1 MSRSTSR
8 IVLMDARMAG
18 PLFMLSAALLFTLM
32 STIVKL
38 MPDHYTVWHL
48 GFIRCFGGMIL
59 LTSIFSRRKNP
70 FKGHN
75 IPLLI
80 LRGCTGSLAFFFV
93 VSALRLLP
101 MSTAVVLFYSYPAFA
116 ALFGFLIYKERV
128 NRFQIACIGVLLA
141 GVAILFDFRLS
152 TSALGQAMALM
163 GAVLSGFTVTVIRTL
178 REYNGP
184 VIIYFYFC
192 TMGTLATLP
201 FCLTHPVMPQTAV
214 EWTMIF
220 GIIATSVAA
229 QLLMNQG
236 FFFCKGFEGAAY
248 MSSETLFAAMVGI
261 VFLMEPV
268 SWHLFAGA
276 LLIVGAGLA
285 MHRLGRINVNETQ
298 RKTA

>member
-1 MSRSTSR
+1 MPHTPTRT
-8 IVLMDARMAG
+8 VLMDARMAG

-38 MPDHYTVWHL
+38 MPEHYTVWHL
-48 GFIRCFGGMIL
+48 GFIRCFGGML
-59 LTSIFSRRKNP
+59 VLTMVFSRKKNP

-128 NRFQIACIGVLLA
+128 NRFQIVCIAVLLA

-152 TSALGQAMALM
+152 TNALGQAMAII
-163 GAVLSGFTVTVIRTL
+163 GAVLAGFTVTIIRSL
-178 REYNGP
+178 REHNGP

-201 FCLTHPVMPQTAV
+201 FCIAHPIVPASAV
-214 EWTMIF
+214 EWTMTA
-220 GIIATSVAA
+220 GIICVSVAA

-248 MSSETLFAAMVGI
+248 MSSETLFTAMVGI

-268 SWHLFAGA
+268 SWHLFAGG

-285 MHRLGRINVNETQ
+285 MHRLGRIQT
-298 RKTA
+298 K

>member
-1 MSRSTSR
+1 MQHTTPR

-48 GFIRCFGGMIL
+48 GFIRCFGGML
-59 LTSIFSRRKNP
+59 VLTLVFSRRRNP
-70 FKGHN
+70 FKGHK

-80 LRGCTGSLAFFFV
+80 LRGCAGSLAFFFV
-93 VSALRLLP
+93 VSALRMLP

-116 ALFGFLIYKERV
+116 ALFGFLIYKEQV
-128 NRFQIACIGVLLA
+128 NRFQIACIAVLLI
-141 GVAILFDFRLS
+141 GVTILFDFRLS
-152 TSALGQAMALM
+152 ANALGQAMAIM
-163 GAVLSGFTVTVIRTL
+163 GAILAGFTVTIIRSL
-178 REYNGP
+178 REHNGP

-201 FCLTHPVMPQTAV
+201 YCIAHPLIPGSAIEWAMTA
-214 EWTMIF
+214 
-220 GIIATSVAA
+220 GIICVSVAA

-248 MSSETLFAAMVGI
+248 MSSETLFTAMVGI

-268 SWHLFAGA
+268 SWHLFAGG
-276 LLIVGAGLA
+276 LFIVGSGLA
-285 MHRLGRINVNETQ
+285 MHRLGRITVKSSQGTI
-298 RKTA
+298 T

>member
-1 MSRSTSR
+1 MPHTSTR
-8 IVLMDARMAG
+8 TILMDARTAG

-32 STIVKL
+32 STLVKL
-38 MPDHYTVWHL
+38 MPEPYTVWHL
-48 GFIRCFGGMIL
+48 GFIRCFGGML
-59 LTSIFSRRKNP
+59 VLTLVFSRRKNP
-70 FKGHN
+70 FKGHK

-116 ALFGFLIYKERV
+116 ALFGFLIYKEQV
-128 NRFQIACIGVLLA
+128 NRFQIACIGILLA

-152 TSALGQAMALM
+152 ANALGQAMAIT
-163 GAVLSGFTVTVIRTL
+163 GAVFAGFTVTIIRSL
-178 REYNGP
+178 REHNGP

-201 FCLTHPVMPQTAV
+201 YCMAHPIVPASAV
-214 EWTMIF
+214 EWTMAG
-220 GIIATSVAA
+220 GIVFVSVAA

-248 MSSETLFAAMVGI
+248 MSSETLFTAVVGI

-268 SWHLFAGA
+268 SWHLFAGGI
-276 LLIVGAGLA
+276 LIVGSGLA
-285 MHRLGRINVNETQ
+285 MHRLGRS
-298 RKTA
+298 

>member
-1 MSRSTSR
+1 MQQSKTK
-8 IVLMDARMAG
+8 IVLMDARTAG

-32 STIVKL
+32 STLVKL

-48 GFIRCFGGMIL
+48 GFVRCFGGML
-59 LTSIFSRRKNP
+59 VLTTVFSRRKNP
-70 FKGHN
+70 FKGHK

-93 VSALRLLP
+93 VSALRTLP

-116 ALFGFLIYKERV
+116 ALFGFIIYKEQV
-128 NRFQIACIGVLLA
+128 NQLQIACIAVLLA

-152 TSALGQAMALM
+152 ANAMGQAMAII
-163 GAVLSGFTVTVIRTL
+163 GAFLAGFTVTIIRSL
-178 REYNGP
+178 REHNGP

-201 FCLTHPVMPQTAV
+201 YCITHPFLPGSAV
-214 EWTMIF
+214 EWAMIS
-220 GIIATSVAA
+220 GIIAVSVAA

-236 FFFCKGFEGAAY
+236 FFFCRGFEGAAY
-248 MSSETLFAAMVGI
+248 MSSETLFTAVVGI

-268 SWHLFAGA
+268 SWHLFAGG
-276 LLIVGAGLA
+276 LLIVGSGLA
-285 MHRLGRINVNETQ
+285 MHRLGRVTL
-298 RKTA
+298 K

>member
-1 MSRSTSR
+1 MQHATTRT
-8 IVLMDARMAG
+8 VLMDARMAG

-38 MPDHYTVWHL
+38 MPEQYTVWHL

-59 LTSIFSRRKNP
+59 LTTVFSRRKNP
-70 FKGHN
+70 FKGHKV
-75 IPLLI
+75 PLLI

-93 VSALRLLP
+93 VSALRTLP

-116 ALFGFLIYKERV
+116 ALFGFFIYKEQV
-128 NRFQIACIGVLLA
+128 NRFQIACIAVLLA

-152 TSALGQAMALM
+152 ANSLGQAMALI
-163 GAVLSGFTVTVIRTL
+163 GAFLSGFTVTIIRSL
-178 REYNGP
+178 REHNGP

-201 FCLTHPVMPQTAV
+201 YCIAHPIVPASTV
-214 EWTMIF
+214 EWAMIA
-220 GIIATSVAA
+220 GIICVSVAA

-236 FFFCKGFEGAAY
+236 FFFCRGFEGAAY
-248 MSSETLFAAMVGI
+248 MSSETLFTAVVGI

-268 SWHLFAGA
+268 SWHLFAGG
-276 LLIVGAGLA
+276 LLIVGSGLA
-285 MHRLGRINVNETQ
+285 LHRLGRI
-298 RKTA
+298 KLK

>member
-1 MSRSTSR
+1 
-8 IVLMDARMAG
+8 MDARMAG

-48 GFIRCFGGMIL
+48 GFIRCFGGML
-59 LTSIFSRRKNP
+59 VLTLVFSRRRNP
-70 FKGHN
+70 FKGHK

-80 LRGCTGSLAFFFV
+80 LRGCAGSLAFFFV
-93 VSALRLLP
+93 VSALRMLP

-116 ALFGFLIYKERV
+116 ALFGFLIYKEQV
-128 NRFQIACIGVLLA
+128 NRFQIACMAVLLI
-141 GVAILFDFRLS
+141 GVAILFDFRM
-152 TSALGQAMALM
+152 SASAMGQAMAIM
-163 GAVLSGFTVTVIRTL
+163 GAILAGFTVTIIRSL
-178 REYNGP
+178 REHNGP

-201 FCLTHPVMPQTAV
+201 YCIAHPLIPSSAIEWAMTA
-214 EWTMIF
+214 
-220 GIIATSVAA
+220 GIICVSVAA

-248 MSSETLFAAMVGI
+248 MSSETLFTAMVGI

-268 SWHLFAGA
+268 SWHLFVGG
-276 LLIVGAGLA
+276 LFIVGSGLA
-285 MHRLGRINVNETQ
+285 MHRLGRITV
-298 RKTA
+298 K

>member
-1 MSRSTSR
+1 
-8 IVLMDARMAG
+8 MDARMAG

-32 STIVKL
+32 STILKL
-38 MPDHYTVWHL
+38 MPDHYTAWHL

-59 LTSIFSRRKNP
+59 LTLVFSRRRNP
-70 FKGHN
+70 FKGHK

-93 VSALRLLP
+93 VSALRTLP
-101 MSTAVVLFYSYPAFA
+101 MSTAVVLFYSYPVFA
-116 ALFGFLIYKERV
+116 ALFWFLIYREQV
-128 NRFQIACIGVLLA
+128 NRFQIACIAVLLI
-141 GVAILFDFRLS
+141 GVAILFDFRVS
-152 TSALGQAMALM
+152 ANALGQAMAII
-163 GAVLSGFTVTVIRTL
+163 GAVLAGFTVTIIRSL
-178 REYNGP
+178 REHNGP

-201 FCLTHPVMPQTAV
+201 YCITHPIVPASAI
-214 EWTMIF
+214 EWTMTA
-220 GIIATSVAA
+220 GIICVSVAA

-248 MSSETLFAAMVGI
+248 MSSETLFTAMVGI

-285 MHRLGRINVNETQ
+285 MHRLGRI
-298 RKTA
+298 KTK

>member
-1 MSRSTSR
+1 MQYTSTR
-8 IVLMDARMAG
+8 TVLMDARMAG

-38 MPDHYTVWHL
+38 MPEQYTVWHL

-59 LTSIFSRRKNP
+59 LTTVFSRRKNP
-70 FKGHN
+70 FKGHKV
-75 IPLLI
+75 PLLI

-93 VSALRLLP
+93 VSALRILP

-116 ALFGFLIYKERV
+116 ALFGFLIYRERL
-128 NRFQIACIGVLLA
+128 NRFQIACIAVLLA

-152 TSALGQAMALM
+152 ANALGQAMAII
-163 GAVLSGFTVTVIRTL
+163 GAVLAGFTVTIIRSL
-178 REYNGP
+178 REHNGP

-201 FCLTHPVMPQTAV
+201 YCIAHPIVPASAV
-214 EWTMIF
+214 EWTMAG
-220 GIIATSVAA
+220 GIIFVSVAA

-248 MSSETLFAAMVGI
+248 MSSETLFTAVVGI

-268 SWHLFAGA
+268 SWHLFAGG
-276 LLIVGAGLA
+276 LLIVGSGLA
-285 MHRLGRINVNETQ
+285 MHRLGRI
-298 RKTA
+298 KLK